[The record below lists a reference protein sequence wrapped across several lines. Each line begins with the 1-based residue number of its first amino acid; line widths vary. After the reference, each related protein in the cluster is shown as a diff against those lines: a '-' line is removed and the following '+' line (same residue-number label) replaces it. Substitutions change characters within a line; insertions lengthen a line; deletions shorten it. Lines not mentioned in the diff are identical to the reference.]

1 LAHASTLWGCDPSM
15 MEKFLTNRHIGTR
28 SIILVAYNIH
38 QAQDARD
45 AMVKRVY
52 AEMFQFLVDHINGQ
66 LSASG
71 LQRHKFIG
79 VLDIFGFESFEVN
92 SFEQLCI
99 NFCNEKLQFHFNEH
113 IFRMEQELYAAEGIK
128 IPGTAFVDN
137 QPTLDLLEAKMTGVF
152 SMVDEEINVPRGS
165 DEGLLQKI
173 LAKYADGKH
182 PNLLRPKARD
192 CKDFLK
198 NFGVLHYAGPVF
210 YNVTNF
216 LEKNKDQLHSDIIGV
231 LQASK
236 SSLISKFF
244 PEEGEPAALSHA
256 RPRGSVKPTSTG
268 NANKKTL
275 GFQFKTQLNDLI
287 ATLNST
293 FPHFVRCMKSNDL
306 KAGNVFTSSRM
317 QDQLRYA
324 GLVEVCRI
332 RKLGYP
338 VRRPFLEFYKRY
350 RCIEL
355 TAPDLDSLIAVLV
368 KRKVLKNQEWA
379 KGHTRVFMRAP
390 QSQELELAREASLV
404 NIAIL
409 FQKNARRMV
418 AAKKYKYFKKIIN
431 DIHSAITKREE
442 NELKSVIDLSF
453 ELPWNGT
460 HLKVVQKAKMLLIRI
475 QEEKRVVQLLDHAI
489 SIRDINALKSAL
501 TVHSQMS
508 PPFDTPLATEAKKLL
523 VRLEEELILK
533 TELIKAIAARERGK
547 LVELLARAEKLQSD
561 CNEVHQ
567 ARALVARLDK
577 EAELLVKLKDAMA
590 RESLDDL
597 NALFSEF
604 KSFGM
609 ESLYPKELAAAY
621 EVKTVLIQ
629 REAAREEEKKR
640 REAEEER
647 QRKALE
653 AIEAKRN
660 AHIASS
666 KAALQT
672 AIAAKDV
679 DKLNRALQDAIQSNV
694 QVPEVEE
701 ARAVLTA
708 LKKLAEMR
716 SQLQAALD
724 VLRVKSET
732 GLQELDLLPLQHAID
747 TSTQVR
753 NSSSLS
759 FRVNSACCFVFH
771 C

>member
-1 LAHASTLWGCDPSM
+1 MPSFFSTLTFSP
-15 MEKFLTNRHIGTR
+15 
-28 SIILVAYNIH
+28 
-38 QAQDARD
+38 Q
-45 AMVKRVY
+45 
-52 AEMFQFLVDHINGQ
+52 
-66 LSASG
+66 
-71 LQRHKFIG
+71 
-79 VLDIFGFESFEVN
+79 VN

-113 IFRMEQELYAAEGIK
+113 IFRMEQELYASEGIN

-137 QPTLDLLEAKMTGVF
+137 QPTLDLLEAKVTGIF
-152 SMVDEEINVPRGS
+152 SMTDEEINVPRGS
-165 DEGLLQKI
+165 DEGLLQKV
-173 LAKYADGKH
+173 LAKHADGKH
-182 PNLLRPKARD
+182 PNLIRPKARD

-198 NFGVLHYAGPVF
+198 NFGVLHYAGPVY

-216 LEKNKDQLHSDIIGV
+216 LEKNKDQLHADIIGV
-231 LQASK
+231 LQASQ
-236 SSLISKFF
+236 SPLITKFF
-244 PEEGEPAALSHA
+244 PEDDTPAPTHA
-256 RPRGSVKPTSTG
+256 RSRGSVKPTQTSSSS
-268 NANKKTL
+268 KKTL
-275 GFQFKTQLNDLI
+275 GFQFKTQLNELI

-355 TAPDLDSLIAVLV
+355 SALDLDSLLSVLV
-368 KRKVLKNQEWA
+368 KRGVLKSGEWA
-379 KGHTRVFMRAP
+379 KGHTRVFMRSP
-390 QSQELELAREASLV
+390 QSAELELAREASLV

-418 AAKKYKYFKKIIN
+418 AAKKYKYYKKIIN
-431 DIHSAITKREE
+431 DIHLAIGKREE
-442 NELKSVIDLSF
+442 QELKSVIDLSF
-453 ELPWNGT
+453 ELPWNGA
-460 HLKVVQKAKMLLIRI
+460 HLKVVQNAKLLLVRV
-475 QEEKRVVQLLDHAI
+475 QEEKRVIQLLEHAI
-489 SIRDINALKSAL
+489 SIKDINALKSAL
-501 TVHSQMS
+501 AVHTQMS
-508 PPFDTPLATEAKKLL
+508 PPFETPLAQKAKELL

-533 TELIKAIAARERGK
+533 TELTKAISARERSK
-547 LVELLARAEKLQSD
+547 LVELLAKADRLQSD

-577 EAELLVKLKDAMA
+577 EAELLVKLKDAMN

-609 ESLYPKELAAAY
+609 ETLYPKELAAAH

-629 REAAREEEKKR
+629 REAAREEERRR

-660 AHIASS
+660 AQIAQS
-666 KAALQT
+666 KAALQA

-679 DKLNRALQDAIQSNV
+679 EKLNRALQDAIQSNV

-701 ARAVLTA
+701 ARGVLIS
-708 LKKLAEMR
+708 LKKVAEMR

-724 VLRVKSET
+724 VLKVKSET
-732 GLQELDLLPLQHAID
+732 GIQELDLLPLQHAID
-747 TSTQVR
+747 SSEQVR
-753 NSSSLS
+753 KFTTFTLR
-759 FRVNSACCFVFH
+759 F
-771 C
+771 